1 MSAGSQSSEART
13 APAVADGELV
23 ITRVLDA
30 PRDLVWKA
38 WTEPERLM
46 HWWGPKGFVM
56 QTVKLDLRPGGVF
69 HYGMRSPG
77 GAEMWGKFVY
87 REIRAPERLVYV
99 VSFADEA
106 GNTLRHPAS
115 ATWPLEV
122 LNTLTLTEHAGRTTL
137 MLHGVPINA
146 TATERATFSEAKRNV
161 QAGTSAMLDQLE
173 AYLATARAGEA
184 K

>member
-1 MSAGSQSSEART
+1 MTLPTGWNSIAGSGKRAWTGSKSTCAKFRSRRGKMSAGSQSSEART

-69 HYGMRSPG
+69 HYG
-77 GAEMWGKFVY
+77 
-87 REIRAPERLVYV
+87 
-99 VSFADEA
+99 
-106 GNTLRHPAS
+106 
-115 ATWPLEV
+115 
-122 LNTLTLTEHAGRTTL
+122 
-137 MLHGVPINA
+137 
-146 TATERATFSEAKRNV
+146 
-161 QAGTSAMLDQLE
+161 
-173 AYLATARAGEA
+173 
-184 K
+184 